1 MKNQIENNQVKVEKI
16 AHIKLDNDYGG
27 EKAGI
32 IKVTINGMTTNDYD
46 YVQKREHFDSLQE
59 TIQTYLKLGYKIEIE
74 NQ

>member
-1 MKNQIENNQVKVEKI
+1 MKYQIENNQVKVEKI

-27 EKAGI
+27 EKAWI
-32 IKVTINGMTTNDYD
+32 IQVTINGMTTHDYD
-46 YVQKREHFDSLQE
+46 YVQKREHFDNLQE

>member
-27 EKAGI
+27 EKAWI